1 MEEKPLFTIPELI
14 SVDDIQAF
22 SQENFELVVAE
33 LTRAYQVRAV
43 GIAKTMNKAR
53 QDRLRG
59 TMAGVQA
66 RITDLYIIN

>member
-14 SVDDIQAF
+14 SVDDIQKFA
-22 SQENFELVVAE
+22 QENFELVVAE

-53 QDRLRG
+53 QDQLRG

-66 RITDLYIIN
+66 RITDLYKIN